1 MSDIIFPVSYVVF
14 PASDVVFAV
23 SGKTVFVRLFV
34 FSHTDMKRIVFAI
47 FALAICAV
55 ASAQEYGYRRLPVA
69 AGESAAPAEDTGMVA
84 ALMPRLWMPEPF
96 YMSPWQLHEGFNA
109 QLGMSVT
116 AGFGKHMPRGVG
128 FGSNAAF
135 VYAMPFG
142 ERLAFAG
149 GVNMQTLDWGGWK
162 MRNAS
167 VFGVAAYRLNERM
180 NVYAFG
186 EKSLVPGGR
195 RLRNCTGFGED
206 RWGGAVD
213 FKLGDHVFVQF
224 GVSQSRMDY

>member
-1 MSDIIFPVSYVVF
+1 MSDVIF
-14 PASDVVFAV
+14 AMSDEIVFA
-23 SGKTVFVRLFV
+23 RLFV
-34 FSHTDMKRIVFAI
+34 FSHTDMRRTVFVV
-47 FALAICAV
+47 FALAIFAA
-55 ASAQEYGYRRLPVA
+55 ASAQEYGYRRLPMA
-69 AGESAAPAEDTGMVA
+69 AGETAAPAEDTGRVA

-116 AGFGKHMPRGVG
+116 AGFGKHSPRGVG

-135 VYAMPFG
+135 VYAMPLG

-167 VFGVAAYRLNERM
+167 VFGVAACRLNERM

-195 RLRNCTGFGED
+195 RLRNFPGFGED

-213 FKLGDHVFVQF
+213 LKLGDNVFVQF
-224 GVSQSRMDY
+224 GVSQSRTNY